1 MLTGDRFETAVAVS
15 YDCRLITEDYKKVY
29 MVFDKSIPVLVDEI
43 TATLDI
49 LKESKIKVALVVEGN
64 VIRRFS
70 SALANLRPNHA
81 KLGQASPIQLR
92 Q

>member
-49 LKESKIKVALVVEGN
+49 LKETKIKVALVLEGN
-64 VIRRFS
+64 VIRRFPRFWLIRLDQITRS
-70 SALANLRPNHA
+70 QDKRL
-81 KLGQASPIQLR
+81 
-92 Q
+92 